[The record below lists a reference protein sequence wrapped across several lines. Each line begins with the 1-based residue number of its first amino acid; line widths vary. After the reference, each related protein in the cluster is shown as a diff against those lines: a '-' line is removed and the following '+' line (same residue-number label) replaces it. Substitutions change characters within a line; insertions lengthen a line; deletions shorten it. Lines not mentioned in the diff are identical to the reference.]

1 MEGVRDKGEGEK
13 TETKGGRKEE
23 TKEETKRERWR
34 DVQDMNG

>member
-13 TETKGGRKEE
+13 EE
-23 TKEETKRERWR
+23 TKEEAKRERWR